1 MSQPPLDRVEHAC
14 AQIAR
19 AGQPVTFTA
28 VAARTGLSRATL
40 YRNPHIHA
48 VIDEHRARQAEARTL
63 SGLAAEISH
72 LRTALEAVAGN
83 VRQHEERIRRLER
96 RAATQRPPRKP
107 PHQNDLED

>member
-1 MSQPPLDRVEHAC
+1 MSQPPLDRVEQAC
-14 AQIAR
+14 AELAR

-28 VAARTGLSRATL
+28 IAASTGQARATL
-40 YRNPHIHA
+40 YRNPQIRA

-83 VRQHEERIRRLER
+83 VRRHEERLRRLER
-96 RAATQRPPRKP
+96 QAPRK
-107 PHQNDLED
+107 QSQRQSQTDKRS

>member
-1 MSQPPLDRVEHAC
+1 MTQPPLDRVEHAC
-14 AQIAR
+14 ADLAR

-28 VAARTGLSRATL
+28 IAAIAGLARATL
-40 YRNPHIHA
+40 CRNLQVRA

-63 SGLAAEISH
+63 SGLAAEITH

-96 RAATQRPPRKP
+96 QQQADHHNRKAKP
-107 PHQNDLED
+107 SK